1 MTNRIRQIRE
11 DRGLSQQELADRV
24 GTSNQQISLLERG
37 ERQLTANWMERLA
50 KGLDVNPAD
59 LLGRAGD
66 VEYKRPP
73 KQRAGRPGIA
83 QIAEVDVRAGAGL
96 GGESAVEYE
105 FDTAGDFLETDRV
118 VGAWQLP
125 ADYIRAELRVSPD
138 ASRIFEVQGDS
149 MEPTLETGDRVLVN
163 TADRLPSPPGLFA
176 LWDGFGVVVKRIEH
190 LLNSD
195 PPTLSIASDNPKHRT
210 YERTA
215 EEVNIIGRVKWVARR
230 L

>member
-59 LLGRAGD
+59 LMGRAGD
-66 VEYKRPP
+66 IQPARKPRSS
-73 KQRAGRPGIA
+73 RAGIV
-83 QIAEVDVRAGAGL
+83 QIPEVDVRAGMGFGA
-96 GGESAVEYE
+96 ESAVEYE
-105 FDTAGDFLETDRV
+105 FDTDGDFLETDRI

-125 ADYIRAELRVSPD
+125 ADYMRSELRVSPD